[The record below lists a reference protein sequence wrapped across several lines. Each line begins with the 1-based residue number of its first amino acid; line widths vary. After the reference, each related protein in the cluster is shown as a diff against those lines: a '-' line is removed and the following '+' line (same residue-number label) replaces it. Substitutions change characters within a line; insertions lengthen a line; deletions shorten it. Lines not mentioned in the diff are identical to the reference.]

1 MNKSIVFASLSATA
15 KAIVIAGLVQ
25 KENNKIL
32 DIIKGNSIIV
42 DGHMGG
48 TRTMTL
54 THVGRFIRN
63 EREYI
68 VPMFDRA
75 TAFCFNPLEIINGK
89 VVLSSS
95 SVGGSINL
103 TDGTPLVDGIEVF
116 NKESKAH
123 TAWECGQITEL
134 IAL

>member
-1 MNKSIVFASLSATA
+1 MNKSIVFASLSSTA
-15 KAIVIAGLVQ
+15 KAILIAGLVD

-32 DIIKGNSIIV
+32 DIIKVNQVIV

-48 TRTMTL
+48 IRTMTL
-54 THVGRFIRN
+54 THVGRFVRD
-63 EREYI
+63 EKEYI

-95 SVGGSINL
+95 SVGGSIDL
-103 TDGTPLVDGIEVF
+103 TDGKPLVDGIESF
-116 NKESKAH
+116 NKESKVH
-123 TAWECGQITEL
+123 TAWDCGQIIEL
-134 IAL
+134 ITL